1 MLSTLVLSN
10 ENRLLIM
17 RGSPPPL
24 QVGEDVTSQPM
35 SGKTI
40 EEITT
45 ERNHAIIQAKKYT
58 GDDIETLDTIYK
70 DFSDDTS
77 PLIYLS
83 RAIADLSK
91 ADIAFFSNGWEH
103 SRGCKIEHACA
114 VEYGIPVIYYNK
126 SDFVV

>member
-1 MLSTLVLSN
+1 MKKLF
-10 ENRLLIM
+10 I
-17 RGSPPPL
+17 
-24 QVGEDVTSQPM
+24 SQPM

-40 EEITT
+40 EEITA

-58 GDDIETLDTIYK
+58 GGDIETLDTIYK

-91 ADIAFFSNGWEH
+91 ADVAFFSNGWEH